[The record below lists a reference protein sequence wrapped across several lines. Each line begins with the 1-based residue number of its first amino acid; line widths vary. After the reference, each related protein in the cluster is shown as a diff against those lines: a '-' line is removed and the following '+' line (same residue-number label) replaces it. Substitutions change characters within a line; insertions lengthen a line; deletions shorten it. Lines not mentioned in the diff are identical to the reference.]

1 MTVGVPREIKDQEY
15 RVSMTPGGVS
25 RLVEAG
31 QQVIVETGAGEG
43 SGYSDSDYRN
53 AGAVIVPAA
62 SDAWGAEL
70 VVKVKEPLP
79 REYGFLRPDL
89 VLFTYLHLAAEREL
103 TLEMVKRGVT
113 GIAYETVE
121 LADGQLPLLKPMSE
135 VAGRLAVQTGAF
147 YLEKLHGG
155 SGKLLGGVAGVEP
168 ARVTIIG
175 GGIVGASAARVAL
188 GMGAEVTVLDMN
200 IDKLRH
206 LEEVLHERLITRS
219 ADPLSVEEA
228 VAEADLLV
236 GAVLVKGART
246 PRVVTRR
253 MVARMAKGERRH
265 RRLRRPGGVRRDDPP
280 DEALGP
286 DLFRRRHPALRGHQ
300 HARCRP
306 QDKHCCPVQCH
317 PSLCGQAGR
326 SRDTGCAC
334 IESRPRKGR
343 ECPPRQRD
351 VPGCRRGLRN
361 RVQAAWVDRFGSFGM
376 AAQCRGSWEISS
388 KRRHSNHPE
397 S

>member
-1 MTVGVPREIKDQEY
+1 MEAVNDKRKLSRDKEGLAMTVGVPREIKDQEY
-15 RVSMTPGGVS
+15 RVSMTPGGV
-25 RLVEAG
+25 RQLVEAD
-31 QQVIVETGAGEG
+31 QRVVVETGAGEG
-43 SGYSDSDYRN
+43 SGFSDSDYRS
-53 AGAVIVPAA
+53 AGAMIVPSA

-79 REYGFLRPDL
+79 GEYGFLRPDL

-103 TLEMVKRGVT
+103 TLELLKRGVT

-175 GGIVGASAARVAL
+175 AGIVGASAARVAL

-200 IDKLRH
+200 IEKLRH

-219 ADPLSVEEA
+219 ADPLAVEEA

-253 MVARMAKGERRH
+253 MVARMAKGSVVIDVSVDQGGCIETI
-265 RRLRRPGGVRRDDPP
+265 RPTKHSDPIYFVDGILHYGVTNMPGAVPRTSTA
-280 DEALGP
+280 ALSNATLPYVVKLATLGMPGALASNP
-286 DLFRRRHPALRGHQ
+286 DLARGVNVHRGNVTYR
-300 HARCRP
+300 AVAEAFGIEYRP
-306 QDKHCCPVQCH
+306 
-317 PSLCGQAGR
+317 LG
-326 SRDTGCAC
+326 
-334 IESRPRKGR
+334 
-343 ECPPRQRD
+343 
-351 VPGCRRGLRN
+351 
-361 RVQAAWVDRFGSFGM
+361 
-376 AAQCRGSWEISS
+376 
-388 KRRHSNHPE
+388 
-397 S
+397 

>member
-1 MTVGVPREIKDQEY
+1 MTVGIPREIKDQEY
-15 RVSMTPGGVS
+15 RVSMTPGGV
-25 RLVEAG
+25 RQLVEAD
-31 QQVIVETGAGEG
+31 QRVVVETGAGEG
-43 SGYSDSDYRN
+43 SGFSDSNYRS
-53 AGAVIVPAA
+53 AGAVIVPSA
-62 SDAWGAEL
+62 SDAWSAEL

-79 REYGFLRPDL
+79 GEYGFLRPDL

-103 TLEMVKRGVT
+103 TLELLKRGVT

-147 YLEKLHGG
+147 YLEKQRGG

-175 GGIVGASAARVAL
+175 GGIVGASAARIAL

-219 ADPLSVEEA
+219 ADPLAVEEA

-253 MVARMAKGERRH
+253 MVARMAKGSVVIDVSVDQGGCVETI
-265 RRLRRPGGVRRDDPP
+265 RPTKHSDPIYFVDGILHYGVTNMPGAVPRTSTA
-280 DEALGP
+280 ALSNATLPYVVKLASLGMPGALASNP
-286 DLFRRRHPALRGHQ
+286 DLARGVNVHRGNVTYR
-300 HARCRP
+300 AVAEAFGIEYRP
-306 QDKHCCPVQCH
+306 
-317 PSLCGQAGR
+317 LG
-326 SRDTGCAC
+326 
-334 IESRPRKGR
+334 
-343 ECPPRQRD
+343 
-351 VPGCRRGLRN
+351 
-361 RVQAAWVDRFGSFGM
+361 
-376 AAQCRGSWEISS
+376 
-388 KRRHSNHPE
+388 
-397 S
+397 

>member
-31 QQVIVETGAGEG
+31 QRVVVETGAGEG
-43 SGYSDSDYRN
+43 SGFSDSDYRN
-53 AGAVIVPAA
+53 AGAVIVPTA

-79 REYGFLRPDL
+79 GEYGFLRPDL

-103 TLEMVKRGVT
+103 TLEMLKRGVT

-188 GMGAEVTVLDMN
+188 GMGAEVTVLDMS

-219 ADPLSVEEA
+219 ADPLAVEEA

-253 MVARMAKGERRH
+253 MVARMAKGSVVIDVSVDQGGCIETI
-265 RRLRRPGGVRRDDPP
+265 RPTKHSDPIYFVDGILHYGVTNMPGAVPRTSTA
-280 DEALGP
+280 ALSNATLPYVVKLASLGMPGALASNP
-286 DLFRRRHPALRGHQ
+286 DLARGVNVHRGNVTYR
-300 HARCRP
+300 AVAEAFGIEYRP
-306 QDKHCCPVQCH
+306 
-317 PSLCGQAGR
+317 LG
-326 SRDTGCAC
+326 
-334 IESRPRKGR
+334 
-343 ECPPRQRD
+343 
-351 VPGCRRGLRN
+351 
-361 RVQAAWVDRFGSFGM
+361 
-376 AAQCRGSWEISS
+376 
-388 KRRHSNHPE
+388 
-397 S
+397 

>member
-15 RVSMTPGGVS
+15 RVSMTPGGV
-25 RLVEAG
+25 RQLVEAG
-31 QQVIVETGAGEG
+31 HRVVVETGAGEG
-43 SGYSDSDYRN
+43 SGFSDSDYSN

-79 REYGFLRPDL
+79 GEYGFLRPDL

-103 TLEMVKRGVT
+103 TLELLKRGVT

-147 YLEKLHGG
+147 YLEKPRGG

-175 GGIVGASAARVAL
+175 AGIVGASAARIAL

-200 IDKLRH
+200 IEKLRH

-219 ADPLSVEEA
+219 ADPLAVEEA
-228 VAEADLLV
+228 VAEADLLI

-246 PRVVTRR
+246 PRVVTHR
-253 MVARMAKGERRH
+253 MVARMAKGSVVIDVSVDQGGCIETI
-265 RRLRRPGGVRRDDPP
+265 RPTKHSDPIYFVDGILHYGVTNMPGAVPRTSTA
-280 DEALGP
+280 ALSNATLPYVVKLASLGIPGALASYP
-286 DLFRRRHPALRGHQ
+286 DLARGVNVHRGNVTYR
-300 HARCRP
+300 AVAEAFGIEYRP
-306 QDKHCCPVQCH
+306 
-317 PSLCGQAGR
+317 LG
-326 SRDTGCAC
+326 
-334 IESRPRKGR
+334 
-343 ECPPRQRD
+343 
-351 VPGCRRGLRN
+351 
-361 RVQAAWVDRFGSFGM
+361 
-376 AAQCRGSWEISS
+376 
-388 KRRHSNHPE
+388 
-397 S
+397 

>member
-15 RVSMTPGGVS
+15 RVSMTPGGV
-25 RLVEAG
+25 RQLVEAG
-31 QQVIVETGAGEG
+31 HRVVVETGAGEG
-43 SGYSDSDYRN
+43 SGFSDSDYRN
-53 AGAVIVPAA
+53 AGAVIVPTA

-79 REYGFLRPDL
+79 GEYGFLRPDL

-103 TLEMVKRGVT
+103 TLELLKRGVT

-147 YLEKLHGG
+147 YLEKPRGG

-175 GGIVGASAARVAL
+175 AGIVGASAARVAL

-219 ADPLSVEEA
+219 ADPLAVEDA

-253 MVARMAKGERRH
+253 MVARMAKGSVVIDVSVDQGGCVETI
-265 RRLRRPGGVRRDDPP
+265 RPTKHSDPIYFVDGILHYGVTNMPGAVPRTSTA
-280 DEALGP
+280 ALSNATLPYVVKLASLGMPGALASNP
-286 DLFRRRHPALRGHQ
+286 DLARGVNVHRGNVTYRSV
-300 HARCRP
+300 AEAFGIEYRP
-306 QDKHCCPVQCH
+306 
-317 PSLCGQAGR
+317 LG
-326 SRDTGCAC
+326 
-334 IESRPRKGR
+334 
-343 ECPPRQRD
+343 
-351 VPGCRRGLRN
+351 
-361 RVQAAWVDRFGSFGM
+361 
-376 AAQCRGSWEISS
+376 
-388 KRRHSNHPE
+388 
-397 S
+397 

>member
-15 RVSMTPGGVS
+15 RVSMTPGGV
-25 RLVEAG
+25 RQLVEAD
-31 QQVIVETGAGEG
+31 QRVVVETGAGEG
-43 SGYSDSDYRN
+43 SGFSDSDYRS
-53 AGAVIVPAA
+53 AGAVIVPSA
-62 SDAWGAEL
+62 SDAWSAEL

-79 REYGFLRPDL
+79 GEYGFLRPDL

-103 TLEMVKRGVT
+103 TLELLKRGVT

-147 YLEKLHGG
+147 YLEKQRGG

-175 GGIVGASAARVAL
+175 GGIVGASAARIAL

-219 ADPLSVEEA
+219 ADPLAVEEA

-253 MVARMAKGERRH
+253 MVARMAKGSVVIDVSVDQGGCVETI
-265 RRLRRPGGVRRDDPP
+265 RPTKHSDPIYFVDGILHYGVTNMPGAVPRTSTA
-280 DEALGP
+280 ALSNATLPYVVKLASLGIPGALASNP
-286 DLFRRRHPALRGHQ
+286 DLARGVNVHRGNVTYR
-300 HARCRP
+300 AVAEAFGIEYRP
-306 QDKHCCPVQCH
+306 
-317 PSLCGQAGR
+317 LG
-326 SRDTGCAC
+326 
-334 IESRPRKGR
+334 
-343 ECPPRQRD
+343 
-351 VPGCRRGLRN
+351 
-361 RVQAAWVDRFGSFGM
+361 
-376 AAQCRGSWEISS
+376 
-388 KRRHSNHPE
+388 
-397 S
+397 

>member
-15 RVSMTPGGVS
+15 RVSMTPGGV
-25 RLVEAG
+25 RQLVEAG
-31 QQVIVETGAGEG
+31 HRVVVETSAGEG
-43 SGYSDSDYRN
+43 SGFSDSDYRN
-53 AGAVIVPAA
+53 AGALIVPSA

-79 REYGFLRPDL
+79 GEYGFLRPDL

-103 TLEMVKRGVT
+103 TLELLKRGVT

-175 GGIVGASAARVAL
+175 GGIVGASAARIAL

-219 ADPLSVEEA
+219 ADPLAVEEA

-253 MVARMAKGERRH
+253 MVARMAKGSVVIDVSVDQGGCIETI
-265 RRLRRPGGVRRDDPP
+265 RPTKHSDPIYFVDGILHYGVTNMPGAVPRTSTA
-280 DEALGP
+280 ALSNATLPYVVKLATMGMPGALASNP
-286 DLFRRRHPALRGHQ
+286 DLARGVNVHRGNVTYR
-300 HARCRP
+300 AVAEAFGIEYRP
-306 QDKHCCPVQCH
+306 
-317 PSLCGQAGR
+317 LG
-326 SRDTGCAC
+326 
-334 IESRPRKGR
+334 
-343 ECPPRQRD
+343 
-351 VPGCRRGLRN
+351 
-361 RVQAAWVDRFGSFGM
+361 
-376 AAQCRGSWEISS
+376 
-388 KRRHSNHPE
+388 
-397 S
+397 